1 MINRRVAKSLY
12 PASFTKNEMEI
23 SNPTDIA
30 NKFCDYFTNIGPNL
44 ASKIPSTNSSP
55 KDFLSSSL
63 SESISL
69 QPLTVGELNN
79 IVKSFNANKAP
90 GHDNISMKI
99 IHQSFQN
106 IAQPLVT
113 IINTLLSTG
122 VFPESLK
129 IAKVIPVF
137 KADDPTLFSNY
148 RPISILP
155 AFSKLFEKVMYN
167 RLINF
172 LNLHNILYSKQFG
185 FRNNHSTALA
195 LIDLINNISSAID
208 RNETTLG
215 IFLDLSKA
223 FDTINHEILCQKL
236 QHYGIRDTAL
246 AWIKSYLDDR
256 TQFVQFGS
264 HRSYPRK
271 ILCGVP
277 QGSILGPLLFI
288 IYINDLPNV
297 SSLTQSLLFADDTSI
312 FCSHKDAN
320 HLVSIVNNEL
330 AKIIIWLKVNKLSL
344 NLTKTN
350 FMSFHPRQKKVNVNV
365 PLTLENT
372 VIKQVTETKF
382 LGVLID
388 QHLSWK
394 PHIDFVSKKISKSV
408 GIIAK
413 ARFYLSSQT
422 LMTLYYSL
430 VYPFL
435 TYCNV
440 AWSSTYCSNLNCIYL
455 LQKRLVRLITKAHYL
470 ANTAPLFSQLKVL
483 DIFSI
488 NSFSVAT
495 FMYSY
500 PHNLLRSSFRDFVL
514 SSNQVHQYETR
525 LCSQQSCE
533 YHGKVPRMKA
543 S

>member
-1 MINRRVAKSLY
+1 MHSL
-12 PASFTKNEMEI
+12 
-23 SNPTDIA
+23 
-30 NKFCDYFTNIGPNL
+30 GP
-44 ASKIPSTNSSP
+44 
-55 KDFLSSSL
+55 
-63 SESISL
+63 
-69 QPLTVGELNN
+69 
-79 IVKSFNANKAP
+79 
-90 GHDNISMKI
+90 
-99 IHQSFQN
+99 
-106 IAQPLVT
+106 
-113 IINTLLSTG
+113 
-122 VFPESLK
+122 
-129 IAKVIPVF
+129 
-137 KADDPTLFSNY
+137 
-148 RPISILP
+148 
-155 AFSKLFEKVMYN
+155 
-167 RLINF
+167 
-172 LNLHNILYSKQFG
+172 
-185 FRNNHSTALA
+185 
-195 LIDLINNISSAID
+195 IDLI
-208 RNETTLG
+208 RG
-215 IFLDLSKA
+215 KF
-223 FDTINHEILCQKL
+223 
-236 QHYGIRDTAL
+236 
-246 AWIKSYLDDR
+246 
-256 TQFVQFGS
+256 
-264 HRSYPRK
+264 
-271 ILCGVP
+271 LCGVP

-350 FMSFHPRQKKVNVNV
+350 FMIFHPRQKKVNVNV

-394 PHIDFVSKKISKSV
+394 PHIDFVSKQISKSV
-408 GIIAK
+408 RIIAK

-455 LQKRLVRLITKAHYL
+455 LKKRLVRLITKAHYL
-470 ANTAPLFSQLKVL
+470 ANTVPLFSQLKVL
-483 DIFSI
+483 DLFSI

-500 PHNLLRSSFRDFVL
+500 RHNLLPNSFHDLFL
-514 SSNQVHQYETR
+514 SSN
-525 LCSQQSCE
+525 
-533 YHGKVPRMKA
+533 
-543 S
+543 